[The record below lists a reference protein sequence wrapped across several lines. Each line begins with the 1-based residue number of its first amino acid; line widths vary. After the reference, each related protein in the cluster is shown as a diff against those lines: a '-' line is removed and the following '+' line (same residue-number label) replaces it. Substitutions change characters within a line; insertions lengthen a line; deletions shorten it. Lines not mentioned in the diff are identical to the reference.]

1 MLCGQ
6 PMGPP
11 PPAAPEPE
19 SPGLAPGLVIEAA
32 LRQSEARFRTLVE
45 SSVDVVYTLAPDGTI
60 TALNAAFEAITGWPR
75 AAWVGQSFAGLVHP
89 DDLPATAASIA
100 RALAGDEL
108 PLTQAR
114 IRTRAGAY
122 RVGEYSLRPRAE
134 GGTVVELFGFARDV
148 TERRRAEDALREARQ
163 HEARLEG
170 VTLAARELA
179 HLLNNNLAL
188 AVGALELIQHR
199 VTLPDDLH
207 GLVVDASATLDVAV
221 SHIRQFQQVVRV
233 ETKQTPGGP
242 ALDLE
247 RSVEGYMQREEVA
260 GTPSVPS

>member
-1 MLCGQ
+1 MQCGQ
-6 PMGPP
+6 PIGPP
-11 PPAAPEPE
+11 AHAAP
-19 SPGLAPGLVIEAA
+19 APGSSALDAAAA
-32 LRQSEARFRTLVE
+32 LRQSEARYRTLVE

-60 TALNAAFEAITGWPR
+60 TALNAAFEAITGCSR
-75 AAWVGQSFAGLVHP
+75 AEWVGQPFAGLVHP
-89 DDLPATAASIA
+89 DDLPATAESIA
-100 RALAGDEL
+100 RALAGEEL
-108 PLTQAR
+108 PLLQVR
-114 IRTRAGAY
+114 IRTSAGPY
-122 RVGEYSLRPRAE
+122 RVGEYSLRPRVE

-188 AVGALELIQHR
+188 AVGALELIQDR
-199 VTLPDDLH
+199 VALPAELQR
-207 GLVVDASATLDVAV
+207 LVVDASATLDVAV

-233 ETKQTPGGP
+233 ETKQTPVGP